1 MAIDQ
6 RDVSSTLRFMDDRA
20 LQQYAAMHKN
30 DPYIFPLAFQ
40 ESQNR
45 QRLRMSQQTAQG
57 MQPQPKVN
65 EQALAQMAPQPM
77 PEMQGIGA
85 LPAGNMQQM
94 ADGGIAG
101 YDDDANFA
109 QRSEPVVMMAEG
121 GVARYQ
127 VGGTIQSRY
136 QQESQEMVSGNRV
149 QYSPDVAAYAQQL
162 SAEESAARNAA
173 ENTYLKNEQ
182 QRMLRGPNA
191 TSAASSTPAVK
202 VAPTYSPDDYSGM
215 DRRIMSGSQLPS
227 IQSITPPTKPAPKTD
242 AAPKADTTRRNITD
256 PSAARKNPAA
266 EKDKEPVGI
275 DALVAKLTR
284 ETDLAQGSLRNQRV
298 GLASQLEQEA
308 LGTKEEGEKRRKERG
323 DVFAGKEARL
333 AEREKGVAGLGDK
346 YMGLALLQAG
356 AAMMSTPG
364 SIGMALGKGI
374 QVGSERYIAGI
385 DKINAAKD
393 KFAEARDRLDELRLN
408 RDDMN
413 DKEIKEENSAIR
425 RARIQGQQLLTE
437 GATKDLEIS
446 NANFREFFRAGADD
460 LKTDKTI
467 KAERDNVLTRERGAN
482 ARAAMP
488 TGADRTA
495 MMLGTGKTPA
505 ERLES
510 GMKKLQEITADK
522 SGMAAVKVLADINAK
537 RQPGEPTVTMQDL
550 LIGAREFSSL
560 MYGPKVADVAPT
572 RDRPR

>member
-6 RDVSSTLRFMDDRA
+6 RDVSSALRFMKDDVLR
-20 LQQYAAMHKN
+20 QYAAMHKN

-45 QRLRMSQQTAQG
+45 QKLRLLEQARAGAM
-57 MQPQPKVN
+57 PQPKVN
-65 EQALAQMAPQPM
+65 EQALAQMAPPRAQPM
-77 PEMQGIGA
+77 PQRQGQGIVDLSA
-85 LPAGNMQQM
+85 PNMETL

-109 QRSEPVVMMAEG
+109 QRSEPVVMMAGG
-121 GVARYQ
+121 GVARYNGAQ
-127 VGGTIQSRY
+127 GSVTASSELQSLLAARERY
-136 QQESQEMVSGNRV
+136 VQAGADTSGIDQAIAFLQAKPGR
-149 QYSPDVAAYAQQL
+149 AAAQR
-162 SAEESAARNAA
+162 AAESAQPAIPGGFA
-173 ENTYLKNEQ
+173 EQ
-182 QRMLRGPNA
+182 MVQD
-191 TSAASSTPAVK
+191 V
-202 VAPTYSPDDYSGM
+202 
-215 DRRIMSGSQLPS
+215 
-227 IQSITPPTKPAPKTD
+227 TPPTPVTAQATMPTPGYTRGGFEGD
-242 AAPKADTTRRNITD
+242 PRLNTPPTQPVVAAPKPDAGRKTKPATE
-256 PSAARKNPAA
+256 SARKDSA
-266 EKDKEPVGI
+266 EKEPTGL
-275 DALVAKLTR
+275 DALVKKFTR
-284 ETDLAQGSLRNQRV
+284 ETDLAQGALQNRRV
-298 GLASQLEQEA
+298 QVASQLEQEA
-308 LGTKEEGEKRRKERG
+308 LGAKEEGEKRRKERG
-323 DVFAGKEARL
+323 DVFASREARL
-333 AEREKGVAGLGDK
+333 AEREKGIAGLGDK

-364 SIGMALGKGI
+364 NLGSVIGKGI

-413 DKEIKEENSAIR
+413 EKEIKEENRAIR
-425 RARIQGQQLLTE
+425 TARIQGQQLFLE

-446 NANFREFFRAGADD
+446 NANMGKIFGVVADD

-467 KAERDNVLTRERGAN
+467 AADLRNTLIREGGAN

-495 MMLGTGKTPA
+495 MMLGTGNTPA

-510 GMKKLQEITADK
+510 GMLKLQQITADK

-537 RQPGEPTVTMQDL
+537 RMPGEPAVTMEQL

-572 RDRPR
+572 RARP